1 MSLFKRKE
9 VKPAK
14 TKKAKTVAKP
24 AAPKKKTAA
33 PKKPTSKPGASK
45 KPATAKNPAE
55 KKTSKSTSKSGKPK
69 TSATSRKTG
78 SNIGKVYR
86 GRTKYIDKENKLE
99 RNYVVV
105 VDDGNNVTISKLKSI
120 KIVDINGKN
129 ADKALV
135 EINSTRYGL
144 TKRTGVDFQRFNK
157 NRMSGLNLSL
167 KDKDVF
173 PEGKERFK
181 LGSHDTNRAIKHTEK
196 GQKKGD
202 D

>member
-1 MSLFKRKE
+1 MSIFKKKE

-14 TKKAKTVAKP
+14 KPIQSKKAKSVAKP

-45 KPATAKNPAE
+45 KPSAV
-55 KKTSKSTSKSGKPK
+55 KKTSKPGKSK
-69 TSATSRKTG
+69 TSSASRKTG
-78 SNIGKVYR
+78 SNVGKVYR
-86 GRTKYIDKENKLE
+86 GRTKYLDKENKHE

-105 VDDGNNVTISKLKSI
+105 VDDGKNIAVSKLKSI
-120 KIVDINGKN
+120 KIFDANGKN

-144 TKRTGVDFQRFNK
+144 TKRTGVDFQRFDK
-157 NRMSGLNLSL
+157 NRMSGKELNL

>member
-24 AAPKKKTAA
+24 AAPKKKTSKT
-33 PKKPTSKPGASK
+33 KKTSKSGTSK
-45 KPATAKNPAE
+45 KPATAKKPAE

-144 TKRTGVDFQRFNK
+144 TKRTGVDFQRFDK
-157 NRMSGLNLSL
+157 NRMSGKELNL